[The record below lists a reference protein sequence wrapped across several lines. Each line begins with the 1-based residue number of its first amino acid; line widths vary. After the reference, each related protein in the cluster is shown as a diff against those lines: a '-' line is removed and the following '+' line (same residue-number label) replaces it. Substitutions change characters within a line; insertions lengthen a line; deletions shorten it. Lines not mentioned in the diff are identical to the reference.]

1 MSILETKKVTKIFG
15 GLCAVSEV
23 DFHIDEK
30 EIVGLIGP
38 NGAGKTTFFNIISGL
53 YTPTS
58 GEVFI
63 GGERTNGI
71 KPYRIAYKGVSR
83 TFQNIRL
90 FGNVSVLENVKMAR
104 YIKSKAGVWNSIF
117 RTKWVV
123 EEEKTI
129 TQKGIEILEFVG
141 LKDYKNEI
149 SRNLSYGN
157 QRKLEIARALANEPR
172 LLLLDEP
179 TAGMNMEETNNMVK
193 LIHTIRDK
201 GVSILVIEHNMSLVM
216 SVSDKVVVLDHG
228 IKIADGKP
236 DEISS
241 NQQVIEAYLGKEVD
255 ENAICSK
262 Y

>member
-1 MSILETKKVTKIFG
+1 MSILEAKKVTKVFG
-15 GLCAVSEV
+15 GLSAVSNV

-38 NGAGKTTFFNIISGL
+38 NGAGKTTFFNIVSGL

-63 GGERTNGI
+63 SGEKTNGM
-71 KPYRIAYKGVSR
+71 KPYKIAYKGLAR

-117 RTKWVV
+117 KPKWVQ

-129 TQKGIEILEFVG
+129 EEKGIELLKFVG
-141 LKDYKNEI
+141 IEEYKDEMSK
-149 SRNLSYGN
+149 NLSYGN
-157 QRKLEIARALANEPR
+157 QRKLEIARALASEPK

-179 TAGMNMEETNNMVK
+179 TAGMNMEETNIMMN
-193 LIHTIRDK
+193 LINTIRNK
-201 GVSILVIEHNMSLVM
+201 EISVLVIEHNMSLVM
-216 SVSDKVVVLDHG
+216 NISDRVVVLDHG
-228 IKIADGKP
+228 VKIADGKP
-236 DEISS
+236 KEVAS
-241 NQQVIEAYLGKEVD
+241 NPQVIEAYLGKEVD
-255 ENAICSK
+255 ENAFS
-262 Y
+262 